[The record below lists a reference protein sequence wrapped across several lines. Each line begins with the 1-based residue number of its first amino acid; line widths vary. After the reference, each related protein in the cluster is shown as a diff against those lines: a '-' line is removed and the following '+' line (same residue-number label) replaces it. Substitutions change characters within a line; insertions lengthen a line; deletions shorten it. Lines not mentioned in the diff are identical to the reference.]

1 MALCPRHRGRT
12 FSGAAE
18 RTSKR
23 DIGAPFVA
31 RSGDGAMDKNKTMA
45 GRRALLEAAARF
57 RMEAALTG
65 DARSETSS
73 EWDCVRGH
81 AWDDSMGV
89 AHNVRCMN
97 CAAQRRELQMARLE
111 AVAAARGGRLLS
123 ANYVDATTPLRW
135 QCAFGHEW
143 QARADVAS
151 RRWCEQCVR

>member
-73 EWDCVRGH
+73 EGDFVRGH
-81 AWDDSMGV
+81 AGDDSMGV
-89 AHNVRCMN
+89 AQNVRSMN
-97 CAAQRRELQMARLE
+97 CAGVGGGGARGAGGAVIVGEFRRRHD
-111 AVAAARGGRLLS
+111 AAAL
-123 ANYVDATTPLRW
+123 AM
-135 QCAFGHEW
+135 
-143 QARADVAS
+143 
-151 RRWCEQCVR
+151 CVRA